1 MWGLFIYHAKSY
13 LTGMNGD
20 NTSMET
26 LGRNVREARHAL
38 GWSTDELAS
47 KAALEPSII
56 VKLER
61 SNECSGSELQQISRA
76 LGIPSSIL
84 IPNDD
89 RTKNEKRATRRVRW
103 APIIITA
110 GFMLVL
116 VKLMLPSL
124 AP

>member
-1 MWGLFIYHAKSY
+1 MAE
-13 LTGMNGD
+13 D
-20 NTSMET
+20 RTSMET

-38 GWSTDELAS
+38 GWSTDELAA

-76 LGIPSSIL
+76 LGIPPSIL
-84 IPNDD
+84 MPNND
-89 RTKNEKRATRRVRW
+89 RTKNEKRANRRVRW

-110 GFMLVL
+110 GLMLVL

-124 AP
+124 AL